1 MKKNIVEQLKQSK
14 PVSGLQVVL
23 TVVFVSVLLISNI
36 VSSRLFNLFGMGMT
50 GAIVV
55 FPITYILSDLFSE
68 VYGYR
73 WSRFTCYLAFAIN
86 LFAVGV
92 FYLVS
97 FLPAVVP
104 AQAEAFN
111 TVLIGA
117 FSCTMASFA
126 AFVIGDLVNDKIFAK
141 MKQKHAGLQNH
152 KGFAARALLS
162 SLVGELVDSCIYLPL
177 AFLVLNPIMTVS
189 EVLTMIVLQVGI
201 KTLYEALI
209 LPFTTILTKKVSSV
223 ESSYNA

>member
-1 MKKNIVEQLKQSK
+1 MKKNIVKQLKQSK

-209 LPFTTILTKKVSSV
+209 LPFTTILTKKVSSI